1 MKTVNE
7 ISIAK
12 KELEDNI
19 NSLMKAFEK
28 ANPDVN
34 IHFDVENVYIDNENG
49 ERKKVK
55 SSFKADIKIK

>member
-1 MKTVNE
+1 MKTLNDV
-7 ISIAK
+7 SIAK

-19 NSLMKAFEK
+19 NNLMKAFEK
-28 ANPDVN
+28 ANPEVN

-49 ERKKVK
+49 ESEKVK